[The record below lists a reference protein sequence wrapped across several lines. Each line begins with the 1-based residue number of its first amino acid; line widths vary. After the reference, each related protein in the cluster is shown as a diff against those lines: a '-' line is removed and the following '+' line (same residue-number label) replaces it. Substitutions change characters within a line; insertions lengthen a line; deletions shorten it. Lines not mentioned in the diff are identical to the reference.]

1 MPEFIS
7 ESFCKDRVTR
17 LMPKGK
23 DEWKVRDSKLTGFML
38 RCRRAADETISREF
52 FFDYLP
58 PATSVDE
65 KPNRKRLAIGKW
77 PTFTADEAREQARL
91 MAQGLK
97 DGIDPAHVR
106 AAKLAEPTFD
116 KLWTDFKEGHL
127 SEKQPGTIKGY
138 TGSYRRVLLPAFKGR
153 KVASITR
160 DEVEA
165 LRRKH
170 KRTPTGL
177 NRALA
182 VLSKMMNIAIINKW
196 RTDNPVKFVKRFSE
210 NANETWV
217 DENDLGP
224 FLDALGKVPGP
235 MGDFLRFLAVT
246 GWRVTAARK
255 LRWDQ
260 VDLKKLEVN
269 LKDTATKKNATALSA
284 DAAMI
289 IDNQPHRMGYVFSRS
304 KGREPIDYRGV
315 LAELA
320 TVCQAADI
328 ERVTPHTLRRTIATH
343 SAIAGANVAELMQ
356 SYGWKTPSMA
366 MRYVKKSESLARK
379 GVERGANVINVFRRG
394 VEKPGDDVAEM

>member
-1 MPEFIS
+1 MPENITEAFV
-7 ESFCKDRVTR
+7 KDRVPR

-23 DEWKVRDSKLTGFML
+23 DEWKVRDTKVTGLLL
-38 RCRRAADETISREF
+38 RCRRAADDSISREF

-58 PATSVDE
+58 PARGDQ
-65 KPNRKRLAIGKW
+65 KPNRKRLSIGKW
-77 PTFTADEAREQARL
+77 PVFSAEKAREQASA

-97 DGIDPAHVR
+97 DGIDPAHSR

-116 KLWTDFKEGHL
+116 ELWADFKEGHL
-127 SEKQPGTIKGY
+127 SEKEPGTVKGY

-160 DEVEA
+160 AEVDA

-170 KRTPTGL
+170 KSTPTGL

-182 VLSKMMNIAIINKW
+182 VLSKMMNIAIVKGW
-196 RTDNPVKFVKRFSE
+196 RADNPVKLVERFKE
-210 NANETWV
+210 NVNETWV
-217 DENDLGP
+217 DEQDLGP
-224 FLDALGKVPGP
+224 FIEALGKVPGP
-235 MGDFLRFLAVT
+235 MGDLLRFLAVT
-246 GWRVTAARK
+246 GWRVTVARK

-260 VDLKKLEVN
+260 VDLKKLEVKLQN
-269 LKDTATKKNATALSA
+269 KSTKITATALSA
-284 DAAMI
+284 DAAML
-289 IDNQPHRMGYVFSRS
+289 IDSQPHRMGYVFSRS

-320 TVCQAADI
+320 AICKTAGI
-328 ERVTPHTLRRTIATH
+328 KRVTPHTLRRTIATH

-356 SYGWKTPSMA
+356 SYGWKTATMA

-379 GVERGANVINVFRRG
+379 GVERGANVIDVFRRN
-394 VEKPGDDVAEM
+394 VEKPADDAAEM